1 MVWIYRSNSIL
12 HDTLKGDNKMFKK
25 ENEIIKMTS
34 ELFNKLSEK
43 QEVLDSK
50 VRELKGI
57 DSDQWLED
65 LQINHI
71 ISLRGEVGEFI
82 NEARDLWKY
91 WKDKEPE
98 LDKLIDEAV
107 DIIHF
112 IHLLL
117 NKNEIDNFTYLNAI
131 NQRIEHY
138 RNLTVRGQN
147 QTTFKQVPRDY
158 RKYLNEMYNVESI
171 EGLINC
177 YAILLVVLAHYN
189 FKLEDIEKAYDKKN
203 DENHKRQESGTY

>member
-1 MVWIYRSNSIL
+1 
-12 HDTLKGDNKMFKK
+12 MFKK

>member
-1 MVWIYRSNSIL
+1 
-12 HDTLKGDNKMFKK
+12 MFKK

-34 ELFNKLSEK
+34 ELFNKLSNK
-43 QEVLDSK
+43 QEILDSK

-117 NKNEIDNFTYLNAI
+117 NKNEVDNETYLNTL
-131 NQRIEHY
+131 NQRIAHY
-138 RNLTVRGQN
+138 HTLTVRGQN
-147 QTTFKQVPRDY
+147 EKTFKPVTRDY
-158 RKYLNEMYNVESI
+158 RKYLNEMYSVESI
-171 EGLINC
+171 EGIINC

>member
-1 MVWIYRSNSIL
+1 
-12 HDTLKGDNKMFKK
+12 MFKK

-34 ELFNKLSEK
+34 ELFNKLSNK

-91 WKDKEPE
+91 WKDKAPE

-117 NKNEIDNFTYLNAI
+117 NKNEIDNVTYLNAI